1 MKEIRPTRVGTT
13 FIDSLLGLESS
24 KIGFYSEV
32 KQKIQELEA
41 VNLGLRFKQMELQ
54 TIFDAISDG
63 VVIYDSKKL
72 VQHRNHVCPQL
83 FPRETLVGTGCRA
96 LFHPETKS
104 APDSCP
110 VEKALAGQNCQWSF
124 TASTEKHDRKQFFE
138 VTATPIENPGGGYR
152 ALIFLR
158 DVTQKRMQELN
169 VLQAEKMSSIG
180 VLAAGVAHEINN
192 PMNSVAGYA
201 EALQRRL
208 KSCPELRDDKR
219 LEDFGPYLEVII
231 REVYRCKSIIDNL
244 LSFSRKSDGSKGEVH
259 LNAIIR
265 EVLQLLQHKSRYES
279 ILVRET
285 LAESLPVMHGDAGAL
300 RQVFL
305 NLLLNAMQ
313 AIRDEGTVEVTTR
326 SVPGWLEA
334 RVTDTGSGIPAE
346 MIDQIWNPFFTTK
359 TVGQGSGLGLA
370 LVYDIVKHH
379 GGEIAVTSTV
389 GKGTEFI
396 VRFPACQ

>member
-1 MKEIRPTRVGTT
+1 MKEIRPTRVGTL

-32 KQKIQELEA
+32 KQKIKELEA

-54 TIFDAISDG
+54 AIFDAISDG
-63 VVIYDSKKL
+63 VVIYDSRKL

-83 FPRETLVGTGCRA
+83 FPRETLIGTGCRA
-96 LFHPETKS
+96 LFHPETRS

-110 VEKALAGQNCQWSF
+110 VEKALAGENCQWSF
-124 TASTEKHDRKQFFE
+124 TASAEKHERKQFFE

-158 DVTQKRMQELN
+158 DVTQKRAQELSL
-169 VLQAEKMSSIG
+169 LQAEKMSSIG
-180 VLAAGVAHEINN
+180 FLAAGVAHEINN

-208 KSCPELRDDKR
+208 KSCPDLLEDQR
-219 LEDFGPYLEVII
+219 LEDFGPYLDVIV

-244 LSFSRKSDGSKGEVH
+244 LSFSRKSDGSQGQVD
-259 LNAIIR
+259 LNAILR
-265 EVLQLLQHKSRYES
+265 EVLQLLHHKSRYES
-279 ILVRET
+279 ILVRDS

-313 AIRDEGTVEVTTR
+313 AITEAGTVEVSTR
-326 SVPGWLEA
+326 YASGWLEA
-334 RVTDTGSGIPAE
+334 SVTDNGSGIPAE
-346 MIDQIWNPFFTTK
+346 LIDQIWNPFFTTK
-359 TVGQGSGLGLA
+359 AVGKGAGLGLA
-370 LVYDIVKHH
+370 LVYDIVKNH
-379 GGEIAVTSTV
+379 GGEITANSTV
-389 GKGTEFI
+389 GEGTEFI
-396 VRFPACQ
+396 VRFPVCQ

>member
-1 MKEIRPTRVGTT
+1 MKEIRPTRAAPL
-13 FIDSLLGLESS
+13 FLDSLMGLESS

-54 TIFDAISDG
+54 AIFDAISDG
-63 VVIYDSKKL
+63 VVIYDSRKL

-96 LFHPETKS
+96 LFHPDSKL
-104 APDSCP
+104 APDTCP

-124 TASTEKHDRKQFFE
+124 TASAEKHDRKQFFE

-158 DVTQKRMQELN
+158 DVTQKRTQELSL
-169 VLQAEKMSSIG
+169 LQAEKMSSIG
-180 VLAAGVAHEINN
+180 FLAAGVAHEINN
-192 PMNSVAGYA
+192 PLNSVAGYA

-208 KSCPELRDDKR
+208 KNCPELQDDRR
-219 LEDFGPYLEVII
+219 LEDFNPYLEVIV
-231 REVYRCKSIIDNL
+231 REVYRCKNIIDNL
-244 LSFSRKSDGSKGEVH
+244 LSFSRKSDGSRGRVD
-259 LNAIIR
+259 LNGIIR

-279 ILVRET
+279 ILVRES
-285 LAESLPVMHGDAGAL
+285 LAASLPVMHGDAGAL

-313 AIRDEGTVEVTTR
+313 AITGEGTIEVSTR
-326 SVPGWLEA
+326 YAAGWLEA
-334 RVTDTGSGIPAE
+334 SVTDDGSGIPAE
-346 MIDQIWNPFFTTK
+346 LIDQIWNPFFTTK
-359 TVGQGSGLGLA
+359 AVGKGSGLGLA
-370 LVYDIVKHH
+370 LAYDIVKNH
-379 GGEIAVTSTV
+379 GGEIAVASTV

>member
-1 MKEIRPTRVGTT
+1 MKEIRPTRAAPL
-13 FIDSLLGLESS
+13 FLDSLMGLESS

-54 TIFDAISDG
+54 AIFDAISDG
-63 VVIYDSKKL
+63 VVIYDSRKL

-96 LFHPETKS
+96 LFHPDSKL
-104 APDSCP
+104 APDTCP

-124 TASTEKHDRKQFFE
+124 TASAEKHDRKQFFE

-158 DVTQKRMQELN
+158 DVTQKRTQELSL
-169 VLQAEKMSSIG
+169 LQAEKMSSIG
-180 VLAAGVAHEINN
+180 ILAAGVAHEINN
-192 PMNSVAGYA
+192 PLNSVAGYA

-208 KSCPELRDDKR
+208 KNYPELQDDQR
-219 LEDFGPYLEVII
+219 LEDFNPYLEVIV
-231 REVYRCKSIIDNL
+231 REVYRCKNIIDNL
-244 LSFSRKSDGSKGEVH
+244 LSFSRKSDGSRGRVD
-259 LNAIIR
+259 LNGIIR

-279 ILVRET
+279 LLVRES
-285 LAESLPVMHGDAGAL
+285 LAASLPVMHGDGGAL

-313 AIRDEGTVEVTTR
+313 AITGEGTIEVSTR
-326 SVPGWLEA
+326 YAAGWLEA
-334 RVTDTGSGIPAE
+334 SVTDNGSGIPAE
-346 MIDQIWNPFFTTK
+346 LIDQIWNPFFTTK
-359 TVGQGSGLGLA
+359 TVGKGSGLGLA
-370 LVYDIVKHH
+370 LAYDIVKNH
-379 GGEIAVTSTV
+379 GGEIAVASTV

>member
-1 MKEIRPTRVGTT
+1 
-13 FIDSLLGLESS
+13 
-24 KIGFYSEV
+24 
-32 KQKIQELEA
+32 
-41 VNLGLRFKQMELQ
+41 MELQ

-63 VVIYDSKKL
+63 VVIYDSKKQ

-180 VLAAGVAHEINN
+180 ILAAGVAHEINN

-219 LEDFGPYLEVII
+219 LEDFGPYLDVII

-313 AIRDEGTVEVTTR
+313 AIRDEGTVEVTTH

-379 GGEIAVTSTV
+379 DGEIAVTSTV

>member
-1 MKEIRPTRVGTT
+1 MKEIRPTRIGTT

-208 KSCPELRDDKR
+208 KNCPELREDKR
-219 LEDFGPYLEVII
+219 LEDFGPYLDVII

-396 VRFPACQ
+396 VRFPVCQ

>member
-96 LFHPETKS
+96 LFHPETRS

-180 VLAAGVAHEINN
+180 ILAAGVAHEINN

-208 KSCPELRDDKR
+208 KNCPELREDKR
-219 LEDFGPYLEVII
+219 LEDFGPYLDVII

-285 LAESLPVMHGDAGAL
+285 LAEALPVMYGDAGAL

-334 RVTDTGSGIPAE
+334 CVIDTGSGIPAE

-396 VRFPACQ
+396 VRFPVCQ

>member
-1 MKEIRPTRVGTT
+1 MKEIRATRVGTT

-96 LFHPETKS
+96 LFHPETRS

-180 VLAAGVAHEINN
+180 ILAAGVAHEINN

-208 KSCPELRDDKR
+208 KNCPELREDKR
-219 LEDFGPYLEVII
+219 LEDFGPYLDVII

>member
-1 MKEIRPTRVGTT
+1 MKEIRSARVGTL

-24 KIGFYSEV
+24 KIGFYTEV

-54 TIFDAISDG
+54 AIFDAISDG
-63 VVIYDSKKL
+63 VVIYDSRKL

-83 FPRETLVGTGCRA
+83 FPRETLVGTSCRA

-104 APDSCP
+104 APECCP
-110 VEKALAGQNCQWSF
+110 VERALSGENCQWSF
-124 TASTEKHDRKQFFE
+124 TASAEKHDRKQFFE

-158 DVTQKRMQELN
+158 DVTKKRLQELN
-169 VLQAEKMSSIG
+169 LLQTEKMSSVG
-180 VLAAGVAHEINN
+180 FLAAGVAHEINN

-208 KSCPELRDDKR
+208 KSSPELRDDQR
-219 LEDFGPYLEVII
+219 LQDFGPYLEVII
-231 REVYRCKSIIDNL
+231 REVYRCKSIIDSL
-244 LSFSRKSDGSKGEVH
+244 LSFSRKSDGGTGAVD

-265 EVLQLLQHKSRYES
+265 EILQLLQYKSRYDN
-279 ILVRET
+279 ILVRES
-285 LAESLPVMHGDAGAL
+285 LAANLPKMHGDAGAL

-313 AIRDEGTVEVTTR
+313 AIAAEGTVEVATR
-326 SVPGWLEA
+326 CVSSWLEA
-334 RVTDTGSGIPAE
+334 SVADNGSGISPE
-346 MIDQIWNPFFTTK
+346 VIDQIWTPFFTTK
-359 TVGQGSGLGLA
+359 TVGKGSGLGLA
-370 LVYDIVKHH
+370 LVYDIVKNH
-379 GGEIAVTSTV
+379 GGEITVASVV

-396 VRFPACQ
+396 VRFPVCL

>member
-1 MKEIRPTRVGTT
+1 MKEIRPTRVGTL

-32 KQKIQELEA
+32 KQKIKELEA

-54 TIFDAISDG
+54 AIFDAISDG
-63 VVIYDSKKL
+63 VVIYDSRKL

-83 FPRETLVGTGCRA
+83 FPRETLIGTSCRA
-96 LFHPETKS
+96 LFHPDSRS
-104 APDSCP
+104 APDCCP
-110 VEKALAGQNCQWSF
+110 VEKALAGENCQWSF
-124 TASTEKHDRKQFFE
+124 TASAEKHERKQFFE

-158 DVTQKRMQELN
+158 DVTQKRAQELSL
-169 VLQAEKMSSIG
+169 LQAEKMSSIG
-180 VLAAGVAHEINN
+180 FLAAGVAHEINN

-208 KSCPELRDDKR
+208 KSCPDLLEDQR
-219 LEDFGPYLEVII
+219 LEDFGPYLDVIV

-244 LSFSRKSDGSKGEVH
+244 LSFSRKSDGSQGQVD
-259 LNAIIR
+259 LNAILR
-265 EVLQLLQHKSRYES
+265 EVLQLLHHKSRYES
-279 ILVRET
+279 ILVRDS

-313 AIRDEGTVEVTTR
+313 AITEAGTVEVSTR
-326 SVPGWLEA
+326 YASGWLEA
-334 RVTDTGSGIPAE
+334 SVTDNGSGIPAE
-346 MIDQIWNPFFTTK
+346 LIDQIWNPFFTTK
-359 TVGQGSGLGLA
+359 AVGKGAGLGLA
-370 LVYDIVKHH
+370 LVYDIVKNH
-379 GGEIAVTSTV
+379 GGEITATSTV
-389 GKGTEFI
+389 GEGTEFI
-396 VRFPACQ
+396 VRFPVCQ

>member
-180 VLAAGVAHEINN
+180 ILAAGVAHEINN

-208 KSCPELRDDKR
+208 KNCPELRDDKR

-244 LSFSRKSDGSKGEVH
+244 LSFSRKSDGSKGEVN

>member
-63 VVIYDSKKL
+63 VVIYDSKQL

-96 LFHPETKS
+96 LFHPEPRS
-104 APDSCP
+104 APDLCP
-110 VEKALAGQNCQWSF
+110 VEKALAGQHCQWSF
-124 TASTEKHDRKQFFE
+124 TASREKHDRKQFFE

-169 VLQAEKMSSIG
+169 VLQADKMSSIG
-180 VLAAGVAHEINN
+180 ILAAGVAHEINN

-208 KSCPELRDDKR
+208 KSCPELLDDKR
-219 LEDFGPYLEVII
+219 LEDFGPYLDVII

-244 LSFSRKSDGSKGEVH
+244 LSFSRKSDGSKGEVN

-285 LAESLPVMHGDAGAL
+285 LAEQLPAMHGDAGAL

-313 AIRDEGTVEVTTR
+313 AISDEGTVEVTTR
-326 SVPGWLEA
+326 GVTGWLEA
-334 RVTDTGSGIPAE
+334 SVTDSGSGIPAE

-359 TVGQGSGLGLA
+359 AVGQGSGLGLA
-370 LVYDIVKHH
+370 LVYDIVKNH

-396 VRFPACQ
+396 VRFPVCQ

>member
-1 MKEIRPTRVGTT
+1 MKEIRPTRVGTL

-54 TIFDAISDG
+54 AIFDAISEG
-63 VVIYDSKKL
+63 VVIYDSRKL
-72 VQHRNHVCPQL
+72 VQHRNHVCPQI

-96 LFHPETKS
+96 LFHPESKL
-104 APDSCP
+104 APETCP
-110 VEKALAGQNCQWSF
+110 VEKALAGQHCQWSF
-124 TASTEKHDRKQFFE
+124 TASAEKHDRKQFFE
-138 VTATPIENPGGGYR
+138 VTATPIEDPGGGYR

-158 DVTQKRMQELN
+158 DVTQKRIQELN
-169 VLQAEKMSSIG
+169 LLQSEKMSSIG
-180 VLAAGVAHEINN
+180 FLAAGVAHEINN
-192 PMNSVAGYA
+192 PINSVAGYA

-208 KSCPELRDDKR
+208 KSCPDLLDDQR
-219 LEDFGPYLEVII
+219 LEDFGPYLEVIV

-244 LSFSRKSDGSKGEVH
+244 LSFSRKSDGGQGRVD

-265 EVLQLLQHKSRYES
+265 EVLQLLNHKSRYEN
-279 ILVRET
+279 ILVREYMT
-285 LAESLPVMHGDAGAL
+285 EPLPVMHGDAGAL

-305 NLLLNAMQ
+305 NLMLNAMQ
-313 AIRDEGTVEVTTR
+313 AITGDGTIEVSTR
-326 SVPGWLEA
+326 YAVGWLEA
-334 RVTDTGSGIPAE
+334 SVTDDGSGIPAE
-346 MIDQIWNPFFTTK
+346 LIDQIWNPFFTTK
-359 TVGQGSGLGLA
+359 TVGKGSGLGLA
-370 LVYDIVKHH
+370 LVYDIVKTH
-379 GGEIAVTSTV
+379 GGEIAVASTV

>member
-1 MKEIRPTRVGTT
+1 MKEIRPTRAAPL
-13 FIDSLLGLESS
+13 FLDSLMGLESS

-54 TIFDAISDG
+54 AIFDAISDG
-63 VVIYDSKKL
+63 VVIYDSRKL

-96 LFHPETKS
+96 LFHPDSKLAPET
-104 APDSCP
+104 CP

-124 TASTEKHDRKQFFE
+124 TASAEKHDRKQFFE

-158 DVTQKRMQELN
+158 DVTQKRTQELSL
-169 VLQAEKMSSIG
+169 LQAEKMSSIG
-180 VLAAGVAHEINN
+180 ILAAGVAHEINN
-192 PMNSVAGYA
+192 PLNSVAGYA

-208 KSCPELRDDKR
+208 KNCPELNDDRR
-219 LEDFGPYLEVII
+219 LEDFNPYLEVIV
-231 REVYRCKSIIDNL
+231 REVYRCKNIIDNL
-244 LSFSRKSDGSKGEVH
+244 LSFSRKSDGSRGRVD
-259 LNAIIR
+259 LNGIIR

-279 ILVRET
+279 ILVRES
-285 LAESLPVMHGDAGAL
+285 LAASLPVMHGDGGAL

-313 AIRDEGTVEVTTR
+313 AITGEGTIEVSTR
-326 SVPGWLEA
+326 HAAGWLEA
-334 RVTDTGSGIPAE
+334 SVTDDGSGIPAE
-346 MIDQIWNPFFTTK
+346 LIDQIWNPFFTTK
-359 TVGQGSGLGLA
+359 TVGKGSGLGLA
-370 LVYDIVKHH
+370 LAYDIVKNH
-379 GGEIAVTSTV
+379 GGEIAVASTV

>member
-1 MKEIRPTRVGTT
+1 MKEIKATRVGTL

-54 TIFDAISDG
+54 AIFDAISDG
-63 VVIYDSKKL
+63 VVIYDSRKL

-83 FPRETLVGTGCRA
+83 FPRETLVGTSCRA
-96 LFHPETKS
+96 LFHPESKL
-104 APDSCP
+104 APETCP

-124 TASTEKHDRKQFFE
+124 TGPAERQDRKQFFE
-138 VTATPIENPGGGYR
+138 VIATPIENPGGGYR

-158 DVTQKRMQELN
+158 DVTQKRAQELN
-169 VLQAEKMSSIG
+169 LLQAEKMSSIG
-180 VLAAGVAHEINN
+180 FLAAGVAHEINN

-208 KSCPELRDDKR
+208 KSCPELLDDQR
-219 LEDFGPYLEVII
+219 LEDFGPYLEVIV

-244 LSFSRKSDGSKGEVH
+244 LSFSRKSDGTRGRVD

-265 EVLQLLQHKSRYES
+265 EVLQLLNHKSRYES
-279 ILVRET
+279 ILVRESLSEP
-285 LAESLPVMHGDAGAL
+285 LAAMQGDAGTL

-313 AIRDEGTVEVTTR
+313 AITGEGTIEVSTVGT
-326 SVPGWLEA
+326 PGWLEA
-334 RVTDTGSGIPAE
+334 RVADNGSGIPPE
-346 MIDQIWNPFFTTK
+346 LIDQIWNPFFTTK
-359 TVGQGSGLGLA
+359 AVGKGSGLGLA
-370 LVYDIVKHH
+370 LVYDIVKNH
-379 GGEIAVTSTV
+379 GGEITVASTV
-389 GKGTEFI
+389 GKGTEFT

>member
-1 MKEIRPTRVGTT
+1 MKQIRPTRVGTLL
-13 FIDSLLGLESS
+13 IDSLLGMESS
-24 KIGFYSEV
+24 KIGFYTEV

-54 TIFDAISDG
+54 AIFDAISDG
-63 VVIYDSKKL
+63 VVIYDSRKL

-83 FPRETLVGTGCRA
+83 FPRETLVGSSCRA
-96 LFHPETKS
+96 LFHPETKL
-104 APDSCP
+104 APETCP
-110 VEKALAGQNCQWSF
+110 VEMALAGQNCQWSF
-124 TASTEKHDRKQFFE
+124 TSSTEKHDRKQFFE

-169 VLQAEKMSSIG
+169 LLQSEKMSSIG
-180 VLAAGVAHEINN
+180 FLAAGVAHEINN

-208 KSCPELRDDKR
+208 KSCPELQDDKR
-219 LEDFGPYLEVII
+219 LEDFAPYLEVIV

-244 LSFSRKSDGSKGEVH
+244 LSFSRKSDGSKGSVD
-259 LNAIIR
+259 LNAIIS

-279 ILVRET
+279 ILVST
-285 LAESLPVMHGDAGAL
+285 SLAAELPLMHGDVGAL

-313 AIRDEGTVEVTTR
+313 AIADEGTVEVETR
-326 SVPGWLEA
+326 CVAGWLEA
-334 RVTDTGSGIPAE
+334 SVTDSGSGIPSE

-359 TVGQGSGLGLA
+359 AVGKGSGLGLA
-370 LVYDIVKHH
+370 LVYDIVKNHR
-379 GGEIAVTSTV
+379 GEIMVASTV
-389 GKGTEFI
+389 GKGTKFI
-396 VRFPACQ
+396 VRFPVCH

>member
-96 LFHPETKS
+96 LFHPEPKS

-180 VLAAGVAHEINN
+180 ILAAGVAHEINN

-208 KSCPELRDDKR
+208 KNCPELRDDKR

>member
-1 MKEIRPTRVGTT
+1 MKEIRPTRVGTL

-32 KQKIQELEA
+32 KQKIKELEA

-54 TIFDAISDG
+54 AIFDAISDG
-63 VVIYDSKKL
+63 VVIYDSRKL

-83 FPRETLVGTGCRA
+83 FPRETLIGTSCRA
-96 LFHPETKS
+96 LFHPDSRS
-104 APDSCP
+104 APDCCP
-110 VEKALAGQNCQWSF
+110 VEKALAGENCQWSF
-124 TASTEKHDRKQFFE
+124 TASAEKHERKQFFE

-158 DVTQKRMQELN
+158 DVTQKRAQELSL
-169 VLQAEKMSSIG
+169 LQAEKMSSIG
-180 VLAAGVAHEINN
+180 FLAAGVAHEINN

-208 KSCPELRDDKR
+208 KSCPDLLEDQR
-219 LEDFGPYLEVII
+219 LEDFGPYLDVIV

-244 LSFSRKSDGSKGEVH
+244 LSFSRKSDGSQGQVD
-259 LNAIIR
+259 LNGIIR
-265 EVLQLLQHKSRYES
+265 EVLQLLHHKSRYES
-279 ILVRET
+279 ILVRDS

-313 AIRDEGTVEVTTR
+313 AITEAGTVEVSTR
-326 SVPGWLEA
+326 YASGWLEA
-334 RVTDTGSGIPAE
+334 SVTDNGSGIPAE
-346 MIDQIWNPFFTTK
+346 LIDQIWNPFFTTK
-359 TVGQGSGLGLA
+359 AVGKGAGLGLA
-370 LVYDIVKHH
+370 LVYDIVKNH
-379 GGEIAVTSTV
+379 GGEITATSTV
-389 GKGTEFI
+389 GEGTEFI
-396 VRFPACQ
+396 VRFPVCQ